1 MKKIIFLLLIAS
13 SGVFAQT
20 SVGSINSGSLSAAN
34 YSHGVGEIYVVPQ
47 NPNQATSGTVAIA
60 SQVVFGTLGTD
71 DYIISGN
78 VKYYP
83 NPTKDFVTVELP
95 EAADLSKAELYDV
108 KGAKAQFTMSSNS
121 IDIAALPTGIYFLTF
136 PNTKIKPIK
145 IVKN

>member
-1 MKKIIFLLLIAS
+1 MSA
-13 SGVFAQT
+13 GAYAQNG
-20 SVGSINSGSLSAAN
+20 VGSVNSGSLSAVN

-47 NPNQATSGTVAIA
+47 NPNSASGSVVAIA
-60 SQVVFGTLGTD
+60 SQVVFGTLGTN
-71 DYIISGN
+71 DYIISGDI
-78 VKYYP
+78 KYYP

-108 KGAKAQFTMSSNS
+108 KGSKAQFSMSNNV
-121 IDIAALPTGIYFLTF
+121 IDIAALPSGIYFLTF

>member
-1 MKKIIFLLLIAS
+1 MKKILLLTLLSA
-13 SGVFAQT
+13 GAYAQN
-20 SVGSINSGSLSAAN
+20 SVGSLSSGSLSAAN

-47 NPNQATSGTVAIA
+47 NPNQSAGSVVAIA
-60 SQVVFGTLGTD
+60 SQIVFGTLGTE

-83 NPTKDFVTVELP
+83 NPTKDFLTVELP
-95 EAADLSKAELYDV
+95 EAADLGKAELYDI
-108 KGAKAQFTMSSNS
+108 KGSKAQFTITSNR
-121 IDIAALPTGIYFLTF
+121 IDIAPLPTGVYFLTF